1 MASLVRPRYACETSQ
16 TQFSKTLELL
26 GKQTAKEYQ
35 NIAVVRAEKFLQ
47 VGHVKSTV
55 QYLSHLAFV

>member
-1 MASLVRPRYACETSQ
+1 MKHPL

-35 NIAVVRAEKFLQ
+35 NIAVVRAKKFLQ

-55 QYLSHLAFV
+55 QYLSHLDLDKIVSDQ